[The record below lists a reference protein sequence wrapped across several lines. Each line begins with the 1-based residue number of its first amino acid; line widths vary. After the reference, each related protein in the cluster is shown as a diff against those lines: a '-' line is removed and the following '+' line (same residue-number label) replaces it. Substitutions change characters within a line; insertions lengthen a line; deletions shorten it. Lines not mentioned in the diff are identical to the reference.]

1 MLNLDPRSIIL
12 LGGIMSMLMS
22 VVLYFLRRNYPPS
35 IGGLTE
41 WATAPALIFVST
53 LLLGARGM
61 IPDFLS
67 VIVGNV
73 ILLVGLA
80 LLYFGSQRFFGLP
93 PSLRLWG
100 AVILAAAAVLVWTRV
115 ETHYGNR
122 VLMMAL
128 VMSLISFAHL
138 RLLVRHGARSL
149 ATYLTASSLLILTLA
164 QVYRFAWALGA
175 PADDKLLLL
184 SPVQTVLFTIYAL
197 CILMITIGVVLMA
210 TDKLRAEFEHLASH
224 DSLTGVLTRRALLDA
239 CGQELERGRRK
250 GRAMSLLMMDLD
262 HFKTINDSHGHLKG
276 DQVLKDFAARVASQ
290 LRRPDSLGRFGGE
303 EFVALLPETS
313 LDEARIVAERIRAE
327 IEADDRGLP
336 PYRVSTGVTTTAAA
350 DADLDG
356 IIARA
361 DAALYQA
368 KNKGRNRVEA
378 IAPPTQ

>member
-12 LGGIMSMLMS
+12 LAGIMSMLMS

-35 IGGLTE
+35 IGGLAE
-41 WATAPALIFVST
+41 WAAAPALIFVST

-67 VIVGNV
+67 VVVGNV

-100 AVILAAAAVLVWTRV
+100 VVILAAAAVLVWTRV

-184 SPVQTVLFTIYAL
+184 SPTQTVLFTIYAL

-210 TDKLRAEFEHLASH
+210 TDKLRAELEHLASH
-224 DSLTGVLTRRALLDA
+224 DSLTGALTRRALLDA
-239 CGQELERGRRK
+239 CDQELERGRRK

-262 HFKTINDSHGHLKG
+262 HFKAINDSHGHLKG
-276 DQVLKDFAARVASQ
+276 DQVLKDFVACVTSL

-313 LDEARIVAERIRAE
+313 PDEARIVAERIRAR

-336 PYRVSTGVTTTAAA
+336 PYRVSIGVTTTAAA

-368 KNKGRNRVEA
+368 KSKGRNRVEA
-378 IAPPTQ
+378 IAPPAQ